1 MSIGIPIKLL
11 HEAVSHVVTV
21 ETKAGDL
28 YRGTLSSAEDNM
40 NVQLRSVTYTR
51 RDGKVTNL
59 EHVFIR
65 GSKVRFMVIPDM
77 LENAPMF
84 ERLQALKE
92 GKAKLG
98 VSEGAEDSCQ
108 REAEDEGVEEEGVVD
123 DVTHCLIMA
132 RATGQRRPSSDQ
144 GTIYMNTL
152 LKRDCLLNFIVR
164 CSAVICGLSALW

>member
-92 GKAKLG
+92 GKATARGLG
-98 VSEGAEDSCQ
+98 RG
-108 REAEDEGVEEEGVVD
+108 RGFLPTRG
-123 DVTHCLIMA
+123 
-132 RATGQRRPSSDQ
+132 RGRGR
-144 GTIYMNTL
+144 G
-152 LKRDCLLNFIVR
+152 RGGR
-164 CSAVICGLSALW
+164 GR